1 MKVRQLKAVK
11 DEPDLARDEESGAI
25 LNINRTEIQNAREQ
39 KRLRQQKQ
47 IEEKNLKA
55 KVDRLENDI
64 GDIKSLLSQLVEK
77 L

>member
-1 MKVRQLKAVK
+1 MKVRQLKGVQ

-25 LNINRTEIQNAREQ
+25 LNINRSAIQNAREQ

-47 IEEKNLKA
+47 LEEKKLKA
-55 KVDRLENDI
+55 KVDKLENDI